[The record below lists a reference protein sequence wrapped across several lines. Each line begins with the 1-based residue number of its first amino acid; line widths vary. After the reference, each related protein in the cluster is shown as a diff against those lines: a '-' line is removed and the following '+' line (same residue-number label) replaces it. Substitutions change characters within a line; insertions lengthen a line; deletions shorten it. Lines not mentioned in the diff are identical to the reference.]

1 VEDKIG
7 LMLPCNVVVQ
17 ELSGNEVEVAIVDPA
32 AAMVGIDNLSLK
44 DVAAE
49 VRAKLQGVVDNL

>member
-1 VEDKIG
+1 
-7 LMLPCNVVVQ
+7 
-17 ELSGNEVEVAIVDPA
+17 
-32 AAMVGIDNLSLK
+32 MVGIDNLSLK